1 MSQTEVE
8 FIRRAQAGNADAFG
22 HLYQLHIDAI
32 TRFIRR
38 KVGELDEVEN
48 LTQAVF
54 MKAWQAIAR
63 YQPDKAPFRAW
74 LYRIAGNTVIDHFR
88 TRQDVDDI
96 DAHQWLPDERA
107 LPEDRF
113 LASERAEIV
122 QRAVDSLRPNYRQVI
137 SLRFLEGYDYDE
149 AAQTLDREVN
159 SVRVTQFR
167 ALGAL
172 KKVLSSEPV
181 LWLATLATALSLVLG
196 STVTVAADRS
206 LPGDR
211 LYGVKQSVENARLA
225 RTDDAGD
232 VALYLD
238 FADRRL
244 DEASRLLAAGRT
256 DDLTMAVNAYN
267 QEVNRGLVSLTAL
280 VYSEPDS
287 ELTELTAARLATQQ
301 MRLAEIGAAGDESG
315 RLPMQ
320 QAQIATEQVMN
331 EIEKLRKAPPPPA
344 EDRNSEAHDA
354 QGRASPTRDEQS
366 ARASERPAGKKATGN
381 ADQSSGGAS
390 KNMSQPDPHRQP
402 VAIPA
407 PSANQGAEGYDR
419 WASRTEAEGS
429 SAPVNSEHNQ
439 PPSTQQARPA
449 EPHSLMPR
457 APARAGNASAPSG
470 DQSRLPRDDR
480 SDRELD
486 DGREVASNVAP
497 LDNDRLPVRDA
508 EGQNEPAQSD
518 RQDEGEPRLEDRKAR
533 PVDDRD
539 QARAV
544 DDDNPAQRDDSHD
557 NSNENQ
563 DKSPARKNG
572 RDGGERRP

>member
-8 FIRRAQAGNADAFG
+8 FIQRAQAGNADAFG

-32 TRFIRR
+32 TRFVRR

-48 LTQAVF
+48 LTQIVF

-88 TRQDVDDI
+88 TRKDVDDI
-96 DAHQWLPDERA
+96 DAHQWLPDAHA
-107 LPEDRF
+107 LPEDRL
-113 LASERAEIV
+113 LAGERAEAV

-149 AAQTLDREVN
+149 AAQTLDRDVN

-181 LWLATLATALSLVLG
+181 LWLATLATALSLMLG

-256 DDLTMAVNAYN
+256 DDLTMAVDAYN
-267 QEVNRGLVSLTAL
+267 QEVTLGLVSLTAL

-287 ELTELTAARLATQQ
+287 ELADLVVSRLVTQQ
-301 MRLAEIGAAGDESG
+301 TRLAEIGIAGDERT
-315 RLPMQ
+315 RLPLE
-320 QAQIATEQVMN
+320 QAQTSTEQVRG
-331 EIEKLRKAPPPPA
+331 EVEKLRKAPPPPA
-344 EDRNSEAHDA
+344 QDRAPASNDA
-354 QGRASPTRDEQS
+354 QGSAPPVHDEQPARAPARPSVETS
-366 ARASERPAGKKATGN
+366 ARDANQPPAGT
-381 ADQSSGGAS
+381 DQ
-390 KNMSQPDPHRQP
+390 NMVQPDPQRQP

-407 PSANQGAEGYDR
+407 P
-419 WASRTEAEGS
+419 
-429 SAPVNSEHNQ
+429 
-439 PPSTQQARPA
+439 PSTANTENAPAQPQDQIRPA
-449 EPHSLMPR
+449 
-457 APARAGNASAPSG
+457 N
-470 DQSRLPRDDR
+470 DDR
-480 SDRELD
+480 PDRGADDARDHDDDSVSSPVPPDINSVAVRAADPDETRRDARDEPERPDYLGEDGSRPDDRET
-486 DGREVASNVAP
+486 
-497 LDNDRLPVRDA
+497 
-508 EGQNEPAQSD
+508 
-518 RQDEGEPRLEDRKAR
+518 R
-533 PVDDRD
+533 PDDDRD
-539 QARAV
+539 QDRDDEDSENPERRDDRDDGRDEPPER
-544 DDDNPAQRDDSHD
+544 DDDWDGDD
-557 NSNENQ
+557 
-563 DKSPARKNG
+563 
-572 RDGGERRP
+572 RRP